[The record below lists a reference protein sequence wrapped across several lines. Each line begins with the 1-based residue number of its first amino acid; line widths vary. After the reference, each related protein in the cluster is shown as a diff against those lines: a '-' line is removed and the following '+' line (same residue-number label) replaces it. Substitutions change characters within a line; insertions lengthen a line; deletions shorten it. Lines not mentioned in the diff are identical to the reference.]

1 MMEEMTLNPDEYKV
15 LVNAINDKIYNL
27 NAVIDRT
34 KHNKSWY
41 DQLIIL
47 HNIKKRIKKS
57 EQI

>member
-1 MMEEMTLNPDEYKV
+1 MTLNPDEYKV

-34 KHNKSWY
+34 KYNKSWY

-47 HNIKKRIKKS
+47 HESTKYSTTK
-57 EQI
+57 